1 MNALGHE
8 RTGADRAEASN
19 SDSGT
24 RSITRTEHQDEHF
37 TVLDDIPVWE

>member
-24 RSITRTEHQDEHF
+24 RSITMLNTRTSTF